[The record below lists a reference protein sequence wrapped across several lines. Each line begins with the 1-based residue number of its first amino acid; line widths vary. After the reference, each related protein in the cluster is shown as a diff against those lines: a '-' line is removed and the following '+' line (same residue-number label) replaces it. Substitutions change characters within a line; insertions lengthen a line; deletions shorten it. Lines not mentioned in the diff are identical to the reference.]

1 MHALCTTRTFSSS
14 SDTPRALAR
23 RLLYPVI
30 VLRLVVPVLFAACVA
45 PGLSTYNDTDPA
57 IENGGSGGGA
67 CTATA
72 FTVTPVTPYIQLV
85 VDGSGTMFTENLGG
99 TQKYQAVHDAL
110 VKTGAGLL
118 NTLQSKA
125 LFGASMY
132 TSDAC
137 PKLFAA
143 PCTLNNVAGIS
154 TALTDGANNGNHLYD
169 PLDKAITAVATTLAA
184 APAGSK
190 KVIIVAT
197 DGVSNSCTSQG
208 DNATSA
214 VTAATTAYTNQI
226 STYIIGLGNADGDGN
241 WGSFQTNMANAGVG
255 GTGTTYN
262 VTSPATLATAY
273 TTIFNT
279 VLDCELTLDGTIDV
293 AQASLGTVKLNGT
306 TLVYTT
312 DWTAVDEH
320 TIKLV
325 GQKCID
331 YNSAA
336 TAPEITA
343 TFTCGSSLM

>member
-1 MHALCTTRTFSSS
+1 MRGVCRPSALSSS
-14 SDTPRALAR
+14 SQVVRALAR
-23 RLLYPVI
+23 GLLYSI
-30 VLRLVVPVLFAACVA
+30 RVLRLLVPVLFTACVA
-45 PGLSTYNDTDPA
+45 PGLSTYDDKDPA
-57 IENGGSGGGA
+57 ISNGGSGGGS
-67 CTATA
+67 CSATA

-85 VDGSGTMFTENLGG
+85 VDGSGTMFQENLGG
-99 TQKYQAVHDAL
+99 TQKYQAVQNTL
-110 VKTGAGLL
+110 VQAGTGLL
-118 NTLQSKA
+118 NTVQSKA

-143 PCTLNNVAGIS
+143 PCTLNNMAGIS
-154 TALTDGANNGNHLYD
+154 TALSDGASQGNHLYD

-197 DGVSNSCTSQG
+197 DGVANSCNSNS
-208 DNATSA
+208 DNPTPA

-241 WGSFQTNMANAGVG
+241 WNTFQTNMANAGVG

-273 TTIFNT
+273 TTIFNL
-279 VLDCELTLDGTIDV
+279 VLDCEMTLDGTIDI
-293 AQASLGTVKLNGT
+293 AQASLGTVKMNGT
-306 TLVYTT
+306 ALEYTT
-312 DWTAVDEH
+312 DWTAVDDH

-325 GQKCID
+325 GQKCTD
-331 YNSAA
+331 YNSAM
-336 TAPEITA
+336 TTPEITA
-343 TFTCGSSLM
+343 TFTCGSSL

>member
-1 MHALCTTRTFSSS
+1 MCRHPSSTS
-14 SDTPRALAR
+14 GTLSEALAR
-23 RLLYPVI
+23 RLLYSII
-30 VLRLVVPVLFAACVA
+30 VLRLLVPVLFAACVA

-57 IENGGSGGGA
+57 IENGGSGGGS

-85 VDGSGTMFTENLGG
+85 VDGSGTMFTEGLGG
-99 TQKYQAVHDAL
+99 NTPKYQVVQDTL
-110 VKTGAGLL
+110 VQTTTGLL

-125 LFGASMY
+125 LFGASAY

-154 TALTDGANNGNHLYD
+154 TALSDGANQGNHLYD
-169 PLDKAITAVATTLAA
+169 PLDKTITAVATTLAA

-190 KVIIVAT
+190 KVIVVAT
-197 DGVSNSCTSQG
+197 DGVANGCTSQN
-208 DNATSA
+208 DNPTPAI
-214 VTAATTAYTNQI
+214 TAATTAYATNQI
-226 STYIIGLGNADGDGN
+226 STYIIGLGNADGDPN
-241 WGSFQTNMANAGVG
+241 WTSFQTNMANAGVR
-255 GTGTTYN
+255 GTGTMYN
-262 VTSPATLATAY
+262 VTSPDALTTAY
-273 TTIFNT
+273 TTIFNL

-306 TLVYTT
+306 ALVYTT

-331 YNSAA
+331 YNSAV
-336 TAPEITA
+336 TTPEITA
-343 TFTCGSSLM
+343 TFTCGSSN

>member
-1 MHALCTTRTFSSS
+1 
-14 SDTPRALAR
+14 
-23 RLLYPVI
+23 
-30 VLRLVVPVLFAACVA
+30 VLRLLVPVLFAACVA

-57 IENGGSGGGA
+57 IENGGSGGGS

-85 VDGSGTMFTENLGG
+85 VDGSGTMFQETLGS
-99 TQKYQAVHDAL
+99 TQKYQAVQDAL
-110 VKTGAGLL
+110 VKSGTGLL

-154 TALTDGANNGNHLYD
+154 TALSDGASQGNHLYD

-184 APAGSK
+184 APTGSK
-190 KVIIVAT
+190 KVIVVAT
-197 DGVSNSCTSQG
+197 DGVANSCNSNQDSPT
-208 DNATSA
+208 AA

-226 STYIIGLGNADGDGN
+226 STYIIGLGNADGDGS
-241 WGSFQTNMANAGVG
+241 WTGFQTDMANAGAG
-255 GTGTTYN
+255 GTGTSYN
-262 VTSPATLATAY
+262 ATTPATLTAAY
-273 TTIFNT
+273 TSIFNL

-293 AQASLGTVKLNGT
+293 AQASLGTVKSNGT
-306 TLVYTT
+306 ELVYTT

-325 GQKCID
+325 GAACTA
-331 YNSAA
+331 YNTAA

-343 TFTCGSSLM
+343 TFTCGSSH